1 MGAVKEIWL
10 RLQSLTMIQNIMN
23 KFNFDYEGKSHPNYR
38 VEYAAKGGAPSVSSP
53 AIFNNDEEA
62 KEAALEE
69 FPSWQSI
76 GMNTV
81 KVLKYTKQGLEEV
94 FRKVF

>member
-1 MGAVKEIWL
+1 
-10 RLQSLTMIQNIMN
+10 MN
-23 KFNFDYEGKSHPNYR
+23 KLFNFDYEGKRHPNYR
-38 VEYAAKGGAPSVSSP
+38 VEYCTEDDAPSVSSP

-62 KEAALEE
+62 KEAALKE

-81 KVLKYTKQGLEEV
+81 KVLKYTKQGLKEV
-94 FRKVF
+94 FKKVS

>member
-1 MGAVKEIWL
+1 MGAVKQIWL

-23 KFNFDYEGKSHPNYR
+23 KFNFDYEGKRHPNYR
-38 VEYAAKGGAPSVSSP
+38 VEYAAEGGAPSVSSP

-81 KVLKYTKQGLEEV
+81 KVLKYTKQGLKEG
-94 FRKVF
+94 FRKVS

>member
-23 KFNFDYEGKSHPNYR
+23 KFNFDYEGKRHPNYR
-38 VEYAAKGGAPSVSSP
+38 VEYAAEGGAPSVSSP

-81 KVLKYTKQGLEEV
+81 KVLKYTKQGLKEV
-94 FRKVF
+94 FRKVS

>member
-1 MGAVKEIWL
+1 
-10 RLQSLTMIQNIMN
+10 MN
-23 KFNFDYEGKSHPNYR
+23 KFNFDFEGKRDPNYR
-38 VEYAAKGGAPSVSSP
+38 VVYETKSGVPSVSSP

-69 FPSWQSI
+69 FPTWQKV

-81 KVLKYTKQGLEEV
+81 IVKKYTNQGLKEV
-94 FRKVF
+94 FRKVV

>member
-1 MGAVKEIWL
+1 
-10 RLQSLTMIQNIMN
+10 MIQNIMN
-23 KFNFDYEGKSHPNYR
+23 KFNFDYEGKRYPNYR
-38 VEYAAKGGAPSVSSP
+38 VEYAAEGGAPSVSSP
-53 AIFNNDEEA
+53 AIFDNDEEA
-62 KEAALEE
+62 KEAALKE

-81 KVLKYTKQGLEEV
+81 KVLKYTKQGLKEV